1 MEAIYR
7 TFNSNYLRLQRHAF
21 STHPQ
26 GHSMFSDLDD
36 LIRQKE
42 TFINYVKFEYSVSIF
57 YNLMM
62 ALSTLFY
69 VYSRFY
75 RIWSCDWCT
84 TVWLLLVS
92 SIKILETLPKGIL
105 IYQTVRIGIYNTDP
119 IICSRRLM
127 HMTRSNVFFYN
138 TVLGY
143 SLLISY
149 TAFFLLMKKSGSC
162 DKAQHFY
169 YNVNMLV
176 WGFFLRL
183 IISFINYYFH
193 FKYGVN
199 EADIAN
205 TELYTD
211 YQNRVSPD
219 VLNLIETHN
228 LTKENIEDYLP
239 LNEEKERDV
248 CCICMNI
255 FSLDEMIRILPCNRK
270 HIFHKCCI
278 DKWLGKNKA
287 CPTCR
292 KEISKKSIQK
302 QRIY

>member
-7 TFNSNYLRLQRHAF
+7 TLNKNYLRLQRHAF
-21 STHPQ
+21 QTHPQ

-42 TFINYVKFEYSVSIF
+42 TFINYIKFEYSVSIF

-69 VYSRFY
+69 TYSRFFN
-75 RIWSCDWCT
+75 IWNCDAMT
-84 TVWLLLVS
+84 TVWLIIVS
-92 SIKILETLPKGIL
+92 TIKILETIPKGVL
-105 IYQTVRIGIYNTDP
+105 IYQTVRIGYYNNDP

-138 TVLGY
+138 TILGY

-149 TAFFLLMKKSGSC
+149 TLYFLLMKKNGTC
-162 DKAQHFY
+162 DKAQQFY

-193 FKYGVN
+193 FKYGIN

-205 TELYTD
+205 SDLYTD

-228 LTKENIEDYLP
+228 LNHKNIEEYLP
-239 LNEEKERDV
+239 LNDEKERDV
-248 CCICMNI
+248 CCICMI
-255 FSLDEMIRILPCNRK
+255 PFCVEESIKILPCNKK
-270 HIFHKCCI
+270 HIFHKTCI
-278 DKWLGKNKA
+278 DKWLSKNKA